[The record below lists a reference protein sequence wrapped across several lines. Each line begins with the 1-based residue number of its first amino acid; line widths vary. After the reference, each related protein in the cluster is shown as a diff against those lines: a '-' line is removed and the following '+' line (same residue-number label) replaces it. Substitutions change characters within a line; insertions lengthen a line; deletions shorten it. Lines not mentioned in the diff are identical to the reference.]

1 MISILA
7 QPSFQC
13 ADVNADTNLESI
25 PEFMEKLDESFD
37 IFRDKLNEAFQKIH
51 GFHLYE
57 GNEFGSL
64 FSPLLAI
71 GMLLLGS
78 SGDTDS
84 QIRENAFA
92 GWQFND
98 QNLDEPHLALL
109 DLTKAVTKPY
119 MESNDV
125 MRVRNRMYIQ
135 NGFGIVPKYLIA
147 TDKCYNQ
154 ERDTIDFSTPEIA
167 RAIINSWVRE
177 TTGEKLP
184 DLLPENSL
192 NSNTKLVII
201 NAVYFHGFWK
211 QAFDPSLTE
220 KRDFSI
226 LVKNSSETVQ
236 VDMMSQEG
244 IFEFYKPD
252 AAEVL
257 KLNFGEDRMSMF
269 IILPDREFGLLQSFK
284 YFDYKSYEDTKQL
297 LQAKITIPKFEIQAN
312 YNFSETMP
320 EAGIKDLFD
329 ESKADLSGISNI
341 DQLFVN
347 EMHQQAYIRV
357 DESGTEAAIAVGS
370 VADTRGFRAGTKEF
384 LCDHPF
390 LFMIVENTFGN
401 VLFEGSVANPSI
413 GLNDEVTTTTTGTT
427 TPTATTRGNN

>member
-1 MISILA
+1 M
-7 QPSFQC
+7 
-13 ADVNADTNLESI
+13 V
-25 PEFMEKLDESFD
+25 KLDESFD

-64 FSPLLAI
+64 FSPLLAV

-78 SGDTDS
+78 NGDTDS

-119 MESNDV
+119 PESNDV
-125 MRVRNRMYIQ
+125 MRVNNRMYFQ
-135 NGFGIVPKYLIA
+135 NGFDIVPKYLAA
-147 TDKCYNQ
+147 TSKCYNQ
-154 ERDTIDFSTPEIA
+154 ERENIDFSSPQIA
-167 RAIINSWVRE
+167 RDTINNWVRE
-177 TTGEKLP
+177 TTGDKLP

-192 NSNTKLVII
+192 NSDTKLVIV

-211 QAFDPSLTE
+211 QAFDPAFTA
-220 KRDFSI
+220 KHDFSI
-226 LVKNSSETVQ
+226 LKNNQSETVK
-236 VDMMSQEG
+236 VDMMSKEG
-244 IFEFYKPD
+244 TFEFYKPD
-252 AAEVL
+252 DAEVL

-269 IILPDREFGLLQSFK
+269 IILPNRTFGLLQSFK

-297 LQAKITIPKFEIQAN
+297 LQAKIVIPKFEIQAN

-329 ESKADLSGISNI
+329 KSKADLSGISNT

-357 DESGTEAAIAVGS
+357 DEEGTEAAIAVGS
-370 VADTRGFRAGTKEF
+370 VADTGGLRQFRETKEF

-401 VLFEGSVANPSI
+401 VLFEGSVANPSLGI
-413 GLNDEVTTTTTGTT
+413 NEEVTTTTTPT
-427 TPTATTRGNN
+427 TATKGND

>member
-1 MISILA
+1 MILILA
-7 QPSFQC
+7 PPPVRFQC
-13 ADVNADTNLESI
+13 ADVNANTNPEPI
-25 PEFMEKLDESFD
+25 PWVMMKLDESFD
-37 IFRDKLNEAFQKIH
+37 IFRYKLNKAFQKIH

-57 GNEFGSL
+57 GNQFGSL

-92 GWQFND
+92 GWQFNG

-109 DLTKAVTKPY
+109 GLTKAVTKPHLG
-119 MESNDV
+119 SNDV
-125 MRVRNRMYIQ
+125 MRFQNRMYIQ
-135 NGFGIVPKYLIA
+135 NGSDIVQNYLKA

-154 ERDTIDFSTPEIA
+154 EIENINFSTPQTA
-167 RAIINSWVRE
+167 RATINNWVKQLGRE
-177 TTGEKLP
+177 TTGNELQ

-192 NSNTKLVII
+192 TSGTKLVIV
-201 NAVYFHGFWK
+201 NAVYFHGVWR
-211 QAFDPSLTE
+211 QAFESTSTT
-220 KRDFSI
+220 KRNFSI
-226 LVKNSSETVQ
+226 LKNEHEKTVM
-236 VDMMSQEG
+236 VDMMSKEG
-244 IFEFYKPD
+244 TFEFYKPAD
-252 AAEVL
+252 AEVL
-257 KLNFGEDRMSMF
+257 KLNFREDRMSMF
-269 IILPDREFGLLQSFK
+269 IILPDEKFGLLRSFK

-297 LQAKITIPKFEIQAN
+297 LQAEIIIPKFEIQTN

-329 ESKADLSGISNI
+329 DSKADLSGISTV

-357 DESGTEAAIAVGS
+357 DEEGTKATTVR

-401 VLFEGSVANPSI
+401 VLFQGLVVNPS
-413 GLNDEVTTTTTGTT
+413 L
-427 TPTATTRGNN
+427 

>member
-1 MISILA
+1 MILILA
-7 QPSFQC
+7 QPPVPIFQC
-13 ADVNADTNLESI
+13 AAGNADTN
-25 PEFMEKLDESFD
+25 PEPNPEIMVKLDDSFD
-37 IFRDKLNEAFQKIH
+37 IFRYKLNEAFQRIH
-51 GFHLYE
+51 GFHLYAR
-57 GNEFGSL
+57 NQFGSL

-109 DLTKAVTKPY
+109 GLTKAVTKPH
-119 MESNDV
+119 MGSNDV
-125 MRVRNRMYIQ
+125 MKFQNRMYIQ
-135 NGFGIVPKYLIA
+135 NGFGIDQKYLTA

-154 ERDTIDFSTPEIA
+154 EIEYIDFFSTPQTA
-167 RAIINSWVRE
+167 RATINNWVRE
-177 TTGEKLP
+177 TTGDKLP

-192 NSNTKLVII
+192 TSDTKLVIV

-211 QAFDPSLTE
+211 QAFKSSLTA

-226 LVKNSSETVQ
+226 LKNNHSEKVM
-236 VDMMSQEG
+236 VDMMSKEG
-244 IFEFYKPD
+244 TFEFYKPD
-252 AAEVL
+252 DAEVL

-269 IILPDREFGLLQSFK
+269 IILPDKEFGLLQSFK

-297 LQAKITIPKFEIQAN
+297 LQAKIIIPKFEIQAN

-329 ESKADLSGISNI
+329 DSKADLSGISNV

-357 DESGTEAAIAVGS
+357 DEEGTEATIAVGS
-370 VADTRGFRAGTKEF
+370 VTDTRDFRAGTKEF

-401 VLFEGSVANPSI
+401 VLFQGLVVNPS
-413 GLNDEVTTTTTGTT
+413 L
-427 TPTATTRGNN
+427 